1 MENHIKRRE
10 LQRKREGDGKIK
22 EGSVCLFILTISLH
36 EILSF
41 LFLLNF
47 LNKLRLGFQCN
58 AMQCNEINF
67 LILTC
72 KLLLTLCAFNLQCP
86 SADQPTYVK

>member
-1 MENHIKRRE
+1 MVENHIKRRE

-41 LFLLNF
+41 CF
-47 LNKLRLGFQCN
+47 
-58 AMQCNEINF
+58 
-67 LILTC
+67 
-72 KLLLTLCAFNLQCP
+72 
-86 SADQPTYVK
+86 Y